1 MAAHHLPQNIYYLN
15 KTIYNLYRICYPV
28 SWHKNRITKVFH
40 CPNVAIFAIKT
51 RMIVSAVIC
60 YIDRDSIVS
69 STHDILVWSNVLCPI
84 TLMWTL
90 ISWCVLLIPILV
102 VSWFHSERFASFTTF
117 AWLADTVR
125 IHSLDY
131 FCANSTD
138 SFC

>member
-60 YIDRDSIVS
+60 YIDWDSIVS

-102 VSWFHSERFASFTTF
+102 VSNIGCFLIPFREICIFHHIYLVSWHSSNSFF
-117 AWLADTVR
+117 GL
-125 IHSLDY
+125 LL
-131 FCANSTD
+131 C
-138 SFC
+138 